1 MFGTLINTVVVLIG
15 AAIGLLIG
23 KGIPERI
30 TGTVIK
36 AFGLVTLYIGISGA
50 LEGQNPYVLILSIA
64 LGTIVGEALDLQ
76 KGIERF
82 AHKLEERVSRGGE
95 SQVAKGFITATLL
108 FCMGAMAIVGS
119 IEGGLRG
126 DHTMILT
133 KSTLDFI
140 ASILLASSLGIGVA
154 FAAGAVLVYQGSIVL
169 LAGLVAP
176 FLSDAVITE
185 ISAVGS
191 ILLMGLAFNMLDLTE
206 LRIMNFIPA
215 IILPIVLTPLFA
227 FLF

>member
-1 MFGTLINTVVVLIG
+1 MFGTLINTGVVLIG
-15 AAIGLLIG
+15 ALIGLLIG

-30 TGTVIK
+30 TGAVIK

-50 LEGQNPYVLILSIA
+50 LEGQNPYVLILSVA
-64 LGTIVGEALDLQ
+64 LGTIVGEGLDIQ
-76 KGIERF
+76 RGIERL
-82 AHKLEERVSRGGE
+82 AEKLEAKVSKRGD
-95 SQVAKGFITATLL
+95 SPVAKGFITATLL

-126 DHTMILT
+126 DHTLILT

-154 FAAGAVLVYQGSIVL
+154 FAAGAVLVYQGSFVL
-169 LAGLVAP
+169 LAGLIAP
-176 FLSDAVITE
+176 FLSDIVITE

-191 ILLMGLAFNMLDLTE
+191 ILLIGLAFNMLEITK
-206 LRIMNFIPA
+206 LRIMNYIPA
-215 IILPIVLTPLFA
+215 ILLPIVLTPLFA
-227 FLF
+227 MFF